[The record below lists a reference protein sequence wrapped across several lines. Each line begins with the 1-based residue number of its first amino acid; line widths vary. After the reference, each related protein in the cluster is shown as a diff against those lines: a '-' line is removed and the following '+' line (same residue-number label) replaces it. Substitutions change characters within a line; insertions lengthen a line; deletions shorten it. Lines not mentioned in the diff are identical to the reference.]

1 MPPRGQFAQGEAEA
15 LGGEIGSAGLAGHEE
30 AAQLHDEFKTLRAGD
45 RVPANHGVAVL
56 EMPRGGTPDEHGD
69 DFVLLDNELAQP
81 VSRFASR
88 PEQVLFIEQTVSD
101 LPVGGGGGGADAE
114 RDGAGRRTRGR
125 GRIAFHY
132 NANPAFSGPFV

>member
-1 MPPRGQFAQGEAEA
+1 
-15 LGGEIGSAGLAGHEE
+15 
-30 AAQLHDEFKTLRAGD
+30 
-45 RVPANHGVAVL
+45 
-56 EMPRGGTPDEHGD
+56 MPRGGTPDEHGD

-132 NANPAFSGPFV
+132 NANPAFSGPCV